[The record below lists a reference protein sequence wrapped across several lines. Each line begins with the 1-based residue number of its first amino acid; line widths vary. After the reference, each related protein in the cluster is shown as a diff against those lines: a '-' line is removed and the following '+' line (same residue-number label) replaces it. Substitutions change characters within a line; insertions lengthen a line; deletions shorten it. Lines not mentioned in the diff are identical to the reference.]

1 MSVLTTIPTV
11 KRDHMKG
18 RTKAPVLLLLY
29 GDYECPFCGKAYY
42 VIQKLLQEKP
52 NLICYSFRNFPL
64 IDVHPHALSAAMAAE
79 AAGLQKKFWEMHA
92 ALFENQSLLDED
104 YILAYANEA
113 DLDMARFLK
122 DIESPAVEKRIQE
135 DIDSGVEAGVNGTP
149 AFFINGEPYD
159 GPYDYGILSQ
169 VIDTVATNKPYKSVE
184 YDHGLSHSKK

>member
-1 MSVLTTIPTV
+1 
-11 KRDHMKG
+11 MKG
-18 RTKAPVLLLLY
+18 FAKAPVLLLLY

-42 VIQKLLQEKP
+42 VIQKLLKEKP
-52 NLICYSFRNFPL
+52 NLICYGFRNFPL

-92 ALFENQSLLDED
+92 VLFENQSLLGED
-104 YILAYANEA
+104 YILAYAGEA
-113 DLDMARFLK
+113 GLDMERFLK
-122 DIESPAVEKRIQE
+122 DVESPAVEKRVQE
-135 DIDSGVEAGVNGTP
+135 DIESGIKAGVNSTP

-169 VIDTVATNKPYKSVE
+169 VIDTVATSKPYKRVE